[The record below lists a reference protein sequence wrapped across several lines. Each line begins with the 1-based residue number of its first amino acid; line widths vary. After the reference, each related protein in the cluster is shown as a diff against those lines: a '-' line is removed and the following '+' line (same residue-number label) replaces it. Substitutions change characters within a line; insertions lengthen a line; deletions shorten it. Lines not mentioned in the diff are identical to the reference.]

1 MKMNGKEFLDF
12 YDQIE
17 EITNIEWLVTDEY
30 DLSKFACGVSVVFTI
45 DDKRLT
51 LDYPNP
57 TLPFEKR
64 EMNYVAIVML
74 VDKCIR
80 QLTGH
85 DSLMMTIY
93 GNGVTSASTISSTI
107 NYARHLL
114 REKRGE

>member
-1 MKMNGKEFLDF
+1 MNGKEFLEF

-17 EITNIEWLVTDEY
+17 EIKNIEWLVTDEY
-30 DLSKFACGVSVVFTI
+30 DLSKGENGMSVIFTI
-45 DDKRLT
+45 DDKQLT

-74 VDKCIR
+74 VNRCIR

-85 DSLMMTIY
+85 DSLMMSIH
-93 GNGVTSASTISSTI
+93 GNGVTAGSTISSTI

>member
-1 MKMNGKEFLDF
+1 MNGKEFLDY

-17 EITNIEWLVTDEY
+17 EITNIEWLITDEY
-30 DLSKFACGVSVVFTI
+30 TLTNGEDGVSVIFTI
-45 DDKRLT
+45 DGKQFI

-57 TLPFEKR
+57 TLPVEKR
-64 EMNYVAIVML
+64 EMNYICIVML

-85 DSLMMTIY
+85 NSLIMTIH
-93 GNGVTSASTISSTI
+93 GEGVTSGSTISSTI